1 MINDETHISVCGIG
15 PGNPDL
21 IPNAVF
27 KQVDKAEVLMGGKR
41 QLAIFSDRDKTT
53 CVFDGRTANLKSDIE
68 RHAGKHIVIL
78 VSGDTGFYSLRRFLL
93 ATFPDERITLT
104 PGISSF
110 QYFYAR
116 LGLGYENAFFASVH
130 GKDKD
135 YISKLDVYSSVFL
148 LTDRK
153 NNYKAIARH
162 LTDHGYGH
170 LIMHIGCN
178 LSYNDE
184 QILTMRASEALSLNQ
199 DFSLCS
205 VIIENQEIS

>member
-1 MINDETHISVCGIG
+1 MINKETHISICGIG

-27 KQVDKAEVLMGGKR
+27 KQVDKADVLMGGKR
-41 QLAIFSDRDKTT
+41 QLTIFSDRDKIT
-53 CVFDGRTANLKSDIE
+53 CIYDGKTVNLKSDIE
-68 RHAGKHIVIL
+68 RHAGKYIVIL

-93 ATFPDERITLT
+93 ATFPHGSITLI

-116 LGLGYENAFFASVH
+116 LGLGYENAFLASVH
-130 GKDKD
+130 GKDND
-135 YISKLDVYSSVFL
+135 YISKLNTYSSVFL
-148 LTDRK
+148 LTDRN

-162 LTDHGYGH
+162 VTEQGYGH
-170 LIMHIGCN
+170 LTMHIGSN
-178 LSYNDE
+178 LSYDEE
-184 QILTMRASEALSLNQ
+184 QIVSVRANEAHSLDQ

-205 VIIENQEIS
+205 VIIENPEIS